1 MKSIVFEK
9 NPNDYTI
16 SHGREILEVILEVSI
31 NGDLKK
37 QKQTNK
43 KTSNE
48 VFCFTGNFK
57 EYCGFPGGLDGKDSA
72 CNTGNLGSIPGLG
85 RWPGEGNGNPFQC
98 SCLENSMP
106 EKPGP

>member
-1 MKSIVFEK
+1 MISTKLKGAKMYNPILPWTRSMKSIVFEK

-43 KTSNE
+43 QK
-48 VFCFTGNFK
+48 
-57 EYCGFPGGLDGKDSA
+57 
-72 CNTGNLGSIPGLG
+72 NL
-85 RWPGEGNGNPFQC
+85 
-98 SCLENSMP
+98 
-106 EKPGP
+106 K